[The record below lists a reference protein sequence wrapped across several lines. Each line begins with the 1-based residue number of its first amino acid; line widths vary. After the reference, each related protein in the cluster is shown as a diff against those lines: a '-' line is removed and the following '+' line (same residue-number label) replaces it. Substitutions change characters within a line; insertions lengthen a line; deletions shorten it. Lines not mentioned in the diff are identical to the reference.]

1 MHPPDHPAVFKY
13 STKLTL
19 LLDIIL
25 AAIRFP
31 LKANSNRHI
40 QVMRSFLLYY
50 LCCHVLQL
58 FIYFFKPS
66 RNTKI
71 ELVRFLNMACEV
83 NC

>member
-1 MHPPDHPAVFKY
+1 MHPPPPTTLCAVFKY

-40 QVMRSFLLYY
+40 QVMSSFPPLLSLLP
-50 LCCHVLQL
+50 LCNDL
-58 FIYFFKPS
+58 FHIF
-66 RNTKI
+66 
-71 ELVRFLNMACEV
+71 
-83 NC
+83 